1 MPQARL
7 AAAAVGSVLGLA
19 LLSGCADMRDEVQN
33 VLDDNEPRTLA
44 FECDDDRDF
53 RARLSGDRDEARVD
67 VGEDTYELNLTDRD
81 EGRRV
86 YSNEDDVRLTI
97 GDNEA
102 NSAHPRRGGLPQL
115 RKGVSDG
122 AKSGAACPT

>member
-7 AAAAVGSVLGLA
+7 AAAAIGSVLGFA

-53 RARLSGDRDEARVD
+53 SVRLTGDRDEARVD
-67 VGEDTYELNLTDRD
+67 VGQETYELNLADRD

-102 NSAHPRRGGLPQL
+102 NLRIPGGEDY
-115 RKGVSDG
+115 RNCERV
-122 AKSGAACPT
+122 